1 MTNDARTDTT
11 ARPDLSPTDPSPTDP
26 PLSAPLRVL
35 IIDDHPVVAEGWEW
49 ITRGRLDCTVI
60 AAAGPAQ
67 GWRAWRQHA
76 PDVIVV
82 DLTMGEAKLA
92 GVRLIER
99 LRAAGARQPVL
110 VFTMHRSPI
119 TARRALQ
126 AGCNGII
133 MKDSPSDEICE
144 ALRQVAAGGDYV
156 PADIARKIALLE
168 RPGAVQNTP
177 RLTPRELDILRAIAG
192 GLSYR
197 DIAERANISYK
208 TVSNVSQ
215 TLKEKLAAQN
225 FADLVVKA
233 VRHLDESQGRI

>member
-1 MTNDARTDTT
+1 MTAPAPADT
-11 ARPDLSPTDPSPTDP
+11 AAP
-26 PLSAPLRVL
+26 PLRVL
-35 IIDDHPVVAEGWEW
+35 IVDDHPVVAEGWEW
-49 ITRGRLDCTVI
+49 ITRGRLDCEVI
-60 AAAGPAQ
+60 AAAAPSQ
-67 GWRAWRQHA
+67 GWRAWRRQA

-99 LRAAGARQPVL
+99 LRAAGATQPIL

-119 TARRALQ
+119 IARRALQ

-133 MKDSPSDEICE
+133 MKDSPSDEICA
-144 ALRQVAAGGDYV
+144 ALREVAGGGDYV
-156 PADIARKIALLE
+156 PADLARRIALLE
-168 RPGAVQNTP
+168 RPGATPPRP
-177 RLTPRELDILRAIAG
+177 RLTPRELDILRAIAE

-197 DIAERANISYK
+197 EIAERANISYK

-215 TLKEKLAAQN
+215 TLKDKLSAQS

-233 VRHLDESQGRI
+233 IRHLEETRDGI